1 MSSLDARDLLST
13 KNRFFRLRV
22 RRGVG
27 FGERLQYQGRMSSRM
42 DYTILD
48 DCSNKKYIHA
58 KESSKRSN
66 DRGWDDVSCL
76 AKKETDGH
84 RLRLMIQGKE

>member
-1 MSSLDARDLLST
+1 MSSLDARDLLPT

-22 RRGVG
+22 RREVG
-27 FGERLQYQGRMSSRM
+27 FGERLQYQARMSSRM

-58 KESSKRSN
+58 KERVASGRTI
-66 DRGWDDVSCL
+66 G
-76 AKKETDGH
+76 DGMMY
-84 RLRLMIQGKE
+84 LV